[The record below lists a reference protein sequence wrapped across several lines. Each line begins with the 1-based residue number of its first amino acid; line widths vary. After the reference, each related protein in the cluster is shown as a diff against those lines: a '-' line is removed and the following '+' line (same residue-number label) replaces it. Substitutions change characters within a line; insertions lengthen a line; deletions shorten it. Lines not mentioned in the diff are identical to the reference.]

1 MLRCREN
8 AVADVE
14 RLEPS
19 LFVVLTLS
27 IVCALDKLRSFLTS
41 LEVVVDELVES
52 VVAEFGAGSGGGNV
66 VEVTTYGAHDL
77 FLSIARSNSIS

>member
-1 MLRCREN
+1 MLLCREN

-19 LFVVLTLS
+19 LLDMPTLS

-41 LEVVVDELVES
+41 LEVVIDVFVES
-52 VVAEFGAGSGGGNV
+52 VVVEFGSGSGGGNV

>member
-8 AVADVE
+8 AVADEE

-19 LFVVLTLS
+19 LLDILTLS
-27 IVCALDKLRSFLTS
+27 VVCALDKLRSFLMS
-41 LEVVVDELVES
+41 LEVVVDVFVES
-52 VVAEFGAGSGGGNV
+52 VVVEFGPVSGGGNV